1 MEEVDEF
8 GIPIKKQTS
17 APAKEEVDD
26 FGIPIKKKYVLPTP
40 RQMAQV
46 QPNLQVA
53 QAFPNPP
60 HIV

>member
-26 FGIPIKKKYVLPTP
+26 FGIPIKKKVRTTPASSNGSSPT
-40 RQMAQV
+40 
-46 QPNLQVA
+46 
-53 QAFPNPP
+53 
-60 HIV
+60 